1 MEPLAKPSGIT
12 LRDHRQHVYDEALA
26 LLDAHP
32 FWEKKYK
39 ELTGDDLRYRLK
51 RVAWWHDAGKAHP
64 TWRDACRSDYNLY
77 RSWRQKNGMIIEEPD
92 PSQNAVDF
100 KKYEA
105 AMRKAKKNS
114 SPNLQ
119 NAGLRHEFDS
129 LAQAL
134 NQLREDDTITL
145 AEQVAIA
152 AHHGKLNHRH
162 INRWQQDG
170 KSQKDDTKG
179 PYWSLWAKLNN
190 ESDLIGRTGKSS
202 RSRDDWQLRVLE
214 RYRIAAVRSLLQLA
228 DTRASRRES
237 GGKTPDLEPFHYHFP
252 DNWTKRDV
260 QEAVLTGADQPICI
274 LRAKTGSGKTD
285 ASLLWAKHQ
294 IVGNQKPVVDEKKP
308 EWAQKADRLTI
319 AMPTRFTSNALAIS
333 VDKNVSSTGLYH
345 SSAWYTR
352 YGNVSDKERDDAK
365 ELHKLARGLAT
376 PVTVC
381 TIDHLL
387 LCLTGTKEDQ
397 HTSFFFLANSA
408 VVFDEADFYDPF
420 IQANLIV
427 LLDTLRLLKVPVL
440 IMSATVPDS
449 LRIRY
454 NIPDAI
460 VDVKAGGQTAKCP
473 IVWRGAVEGPKDV
486 EGILKGMVRR
496 GTGIVYANTVDRAYA
511 YYQWFT
517 EQFKKGGPKP
527 ILYHSRY
534 TEPDKKAIEDELIA
548 MLGKDAWTEH
558 KNAKGIAILTQ
569 IGEMSINIS
578 APIML
583 SDACPWD
590 RLAQRAGRL
599 DRFGLDLMGGIL
611 YVVEPL
617 RDGTSYPAPY
627 GELPKGGK
635 GWIPAEA
642 FTQTVQEL
650 ASEFDEIPTPVSS
663 VSFVERVNNLY
674 REQPTFTSKIEQNRD
689 RLKDLMKLN
698 WMVVSNQHADEE
710 QITVSGEWKS
720 RDIPPQQ
727 TVFISLPEFDATE
740 DEEGIYVFKNWDTY
754 RGYELEAGISCPDYL
769 VRMGNERKQLYP
781 FVFRVGED
789 KDPHTVLILV
799 DGIYTSETGLA
810 LLGKGEKTDRAKG
823 VILL

>member
-26 LLDAHP
+26 LLNAHP
-32 FWEKKYK
+32 FWERKYK
-39 ELTGDDLRYRLK
+39 DLTDDDLRYRLK

-64 TWRDACRSDYNLY
+64 TWSDACRSDYNQY
-77 RSWRQKNGMIIEEPD
+77 WTWRQENGMRAEESD
-92 PSQNAVDF
+92 PMQNAVDF

-114 SPNLQ
+114 SPCLMKTH
-119 NAGLRHEFDS
+119 LRHEFDS
-129 LAQAL
+129 LAKARSKLKGDDAL
-134 NQLREDDTITL
+134 TL
-145 AEQVAIA
+145 AELVAIA

-162 INRWQQDG
+162 VDRWKEDG
-170 KSQKDDTKG
+170 KLPGANAEG
-179 PYWSLWAKLNN
+179 PYWSLWQYLDK
-190 ESDLIGRTGKSS
+190 ESTLVGKTGKSS
-202 RSRDDWQLRVLE
+202 RTKDDWKIRVLE
-214 RYRIAAVRSLLQLA
+214 RYKVAALRSLLQLA

-237 GGKTPDLEPFHYHFP
+237 GGKTPNLESFHYNFP
-252 DNWTKRDV
+252 DEWTKRDV
-260 QEAVLTGADQPICI
+260 QKAVLTGADLPVCV

-285 ASLLWAKHQ
+285 AALLWAKYQ
-294 IVGNQKPVVDEKKP
+294 VD
-308 EWAQKADRLTI
+308 QNHADRLVI

-352 YGNVSDKERDDAK
+352 YGNVSEQERDDAK

-420 IQANLIV
+420 VQGNLIV

-449 LRIRY
+449 LRVRY
-454 NIPDAI
+454 KIPDEI
-460 VDVKAGGQTAKCP
+460 VNVKAGEQDAKCP
-473 IVWRGAVEGPKDV
+473 IVWRGAAECPEDI
-486 EGILKGMVRR
+486 EDILREMITHGN
-496 GTGIVYANTVDRAYA
+496 GIVYANTVDRAYA
-511 YYQWFT
+511 YYKWFAV
-517 EQFKKGGPKP
+517 ENENGGPKP
-527 ILYHSRY
+527 VLYHSRY
-534 TEPDKKAIEDELIA
+534 TEPDKKAIEEQLIK
-548 MLGKDAWTEH
+548 MLGKDAWTEYG
-558 KNAKGIAILTQ
+558 NAHGIAILTQ

-599 DRFGLDLMGGIL
+599 DRFGLDPTGGTL
-611 YVVEPL
+611 YVVEPH
-617 RDGTSYPAPY
+617 RDGVLYPAPY
-627 GELPKGGK
+627 GELPKGGSR
-635 GWIPAEA
+635 WIPADA
-642 FTQTVQEL
+642 FTQTVREL
-650 ASEFDEIPTPVSS
+650 SEEFDETPTLVSS
-663 VSFVERVNNLY
+663 SEFVERVNNLY
-674 REQPTFTSKIEQNRD
+674 REQPDFTSKIEQNCD

-698 WMVVSNQHADEE
+698 WMIVSNQHADED
-710 QITVSGEWKS
+710 QVTVSGEWKS
-720 RDIPPQQ
+720 RDMPPQK
-727 TVFISLPEFDATE
+727 TVFIVPPGSDAAQDGE
-740 DEEGIYVFKNWDTY
+740 DGNVYVFKSWDAF
-754 RGYELEAGISCPDYL
+754 RGYELEFGISCPDYL
-769 VRMGNERKQLYP
+769 ERMGKERKQLYTLY
-781 FVFRVGED
+781 FRIGDD
-789 KDPHTVLILV
+789 KGKNDIHTILILIE
-799 DGIYTSETGLA
+799 GIYTPETGLA

-823 VILL
+823 VIEG

>member
-32 FWEKKYK
+32 FWEEKYK
-39 ELTGDDLRYRLK
+39 ALTGDDLRYRLR

-64 TWRDACRSDYNLY
+64 IWNDACQFDYNLY
-77 RSWRQKNGMIIEEPD
+77 RSWRQQQGMLAQESD
-92 PSQNAVDF
+92 PMRNAADF
-100 KKYEA
+100 RKYEA

-114 SPNLQ
+114 SPRLMQ
-119 NAGLRHEFDS
+119 AHLRHEFDS

-134 NQLREDDTITL
+134 KQLKGDNALTL

-162 INRWQQDG
+162 VDRWRNDG
-170 KSQKDDTKG
+170 KVPQGDEVG
-179 PYWSLWAKLNN
+179 PYWSLWENFNN
-190 ESDLIGRTGKSS
+190 RSDLIGSGGKSL
-202 RSRDDWQLRVLE
+202 RSKDDWKIRVLE
-214 RYRIAAVRSLLQLA
+214 RYRVAALRSLLQLA

-237 GGKTPDLEPFHYHFP
+237 GGKVPDLEPFHYHFP
-252 DNWTKRDV
+252 DHWAKRDV
-260 QEAVLTGADQPICI
+260 QEAVLTGADQPVCI

-285 ASLLWAKHQ
+285 AALLWAKYQ
-294 IVGNQKPVVDEKKP
+294 VTQNR
-308 EWAQKADRLTI
+308 ADRLVI

-352 YGNVSDKERDDAK
+352 YGDVSEKDRDDAK

-420 IQANLIV
+420 VQGNLIV
-427 LLDTLRLLKVPVL
+427 LLNTLRLLKVPVL

-449 LRIRY
+449 LRVRY
-454 NIPDAI
+454 KIPDEI
-460 VDVKAGGQTAKCP
+460 INVKAGERVAKCP
-473 IVWRGAVEGPKDV
+473 IVWRGAAECPEDV
-486 EGILKGMVRR
+486 EDILNDMVKR

-511 YYQWFT
+511 YYQWFAA
-517 EQFKKGGPKP
+517 KHKNGGPKP
-527 ILYHSRY
+527 VLYHSRY
-534 TEPDKKAIEDELIA
+534 TEPDKKAIEEQLIK
-548 MLGKDAWTEH
+548 MLGKDAWTEYE
-558 KNAKGIAILTQ
+558 NASGIAILTQ

-599 DRFGLDLMGGIL
+599 DRFGLDPTGGLL
-611 YVVEPL
+611 YVVEPY
-617 RDGTSYPAPY
+617 RDGVSYPAPY
-627 GELPKGGK
+627 GELPKGGS
-635 GWIPAEA
+635 GWIPADA

-650 ASEFDEIPTPVSS
+650 SEEFNETPTPVSS
-663 VSFVERVNNLY
+663 TEFVERVNNLY
-674 REQPTFTSKIEQNRD
+674 KEQPDFTSKIEQNCD

-698 WMVVSNQHADEE
+698 WMIVPDQYADED
-710 QITVSGEWKS
+710 QVTVFGQWKS
-720 RDIPPQQ
+720 RDIPPQK
-727 TVFISLPEFDATE
+727 TVFIVPPGSDADQG
-740 DEEGIYVFKNWDTY
+740 DENVYVFKNWDAF
-754 RGYELEAGISCPDYL
+754 RGYELEFGISCPDYL
-769 VRMGNERKQLYP
+769 ERMGNERKQLYSLC
-781 FVFRVGED
+781 FRVGDD
-789 KDPHTVLILV
+789 KGKKDIHKILILV
-799 DGIYTSETGLA
+799 DGIYTPKIGLA

-823 VILL
+823 IIHD